1 MFVECDST
9 APDGNDKKPAFR
21 HDLLCVINRLTS
33 PPVRAPAGC
42 RAVSKL
48 DKGHRKLNVAGVPC
62 GAFFVL
68 QMRFR
73 AGSHRH
79 LRLIFVMLVG
89 EHFRPSQGQGAMF
102 FPGESFF
109 IFFAGFIVGLLG
121 DMIVQRTRFG
131 LDGIVAMVIVGAV
144 IGGGLTFAL
153 RDAIQM
159 AINFPSTKAPKDID
173 VSIPPPFER
182 VVLPLAPLR
191 PLLKPVVYR
200 TREEICDALIEAAR
214 NNNLPPHFF
223 IRLLYQES
231 SFRPHAISS
240 AGALGIAQ
248 FMPETASDRGLD
260 NPFDPLQAIP
270 ASARLLRDMA
280 QKFGNLG
287 LAAAAYNAGPR
298 RIEEW
303 LAKKGPLPQET
314 QAYVRTITS
323 WPAETWTFGAQTGS
337 PAIKVQRQAP
347 CQESVG
353 LMAWDGPD
361 EIPLP
366 PPSPRVLE
374 AAAHAKAL
382 KQAAARVR
390 MSRANG
396 QAAKAGEEAKVDG
409 KTDAKAD
416 AKTGGTTDANADPKT
431 DARPAV
437 KPSTG
442 TNARTSAK
450 TTVVVGN

>member
-1 MFVECDST
+1 
-9 APDGNDKKPAFR
+9 
-21 HDLLCVINRLTS
+21 
-33 PPVRAPAGC
+33 
-42 RAVSKL
+42 
-48 DKGHRKLNVAGVPC
+48 LNVAGVPC

-79 LRLIFVMLVG
+79 LCLIFVMLVG
-89 EHFRPSQGQGAMF
+89 EHFRPSQGQGTMF

-109 IFFAGFIVGLLG
+109 IIFIILFAGLIVGWLS

-374 AAAHAKAL
+374 AAAHAKAI
-382 KQAAARVR
+382 KQAAARAR
-390 MSRANG
+390 MNRANG

-409 KTDAKAD
+409 KSDAKAD

-437 KPSTG
+437 KPSTS